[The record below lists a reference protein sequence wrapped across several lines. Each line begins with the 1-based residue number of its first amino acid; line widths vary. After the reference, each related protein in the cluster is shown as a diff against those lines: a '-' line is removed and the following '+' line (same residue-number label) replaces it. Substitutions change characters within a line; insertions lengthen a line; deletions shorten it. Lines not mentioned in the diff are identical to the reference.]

1 MLLLSATL
9 TATDTVS
16 ILSLIKRKKFPKI
29 HSIILGEGL
38 LNDAVAII
46 LFKISLRSSDPVM
59 NNVVGM
65 QAAGFLWE
73 FLSVTLMSVFFG
85 CATGYAFI
93 QLVS

>member
-1 MLLLSATL
+1 MLSATL

-46 LFKISLRSSDPVM
+46 LFKISLRSSNPV
-59 NNVVGM
+59 VSGIVGI
-65 QAAGFLWE
+65 QAAGFFWE
-73 FLSVTLMSVFFG
+73 FVSVTLMSVLFG
-85 CATGYAFI
+85 CVTGYMFI
-93 QLVS
+93 QLVK